1 MTTLLIVATLAAA
14 LAVPGYLLRGRVARA
29 ITRARKRLAERAR
42 LRLAAALLDLGNH
55 LMLCDEERRARRL
68 RGLLEKAGRRGYD
81 PEDVLRRFGG
91 SQTDDVTFEA
101 PIGSR
106 THEGDPSRTLEIS
119 CVLSRP
125 AKPAGALGA
134 RVPEPAVAWRVT
146 NRPSGGRPGAVSYSE
161 VPDLERALL
170 SYYAPPP
177 AHPVDS
183 SAGVRP
189 AA

>member
-1 MTTLLIVATLAAA
+1 MTLLIVTSLVAAPA
-14 LAVPGYLLRGRVARA
+14 LAVPALRRRVAHA
-29 ITRARKRLAERAR
+29 TTRARERLAEGAR

-68 RGLLEKAGRRGYD
+68 SRVLEKARRRGSD
-81 PEDVLRRFGG
+81 PEDALRRFGG
-91 SQTDDVTFEA
+91 SRTDDVTFEA

-106 THEGDPSRTLEIS
+106 PHEGDPARTLEIS
-119 CVLSRP
+119 CALSRP
-125 AKPAGALGA
+125 AKLADALGA

-146 NRPSGGRPGAVSYSE
+146 NRPSGGRPGTVSYSE

-170 SYYAPPP
+170 SYYAPPL
-177 AHPVDS
+177 AK
-183 SAGVRP
+183 P

>member
-1 MTTLLIVATLAAA
+1 MTTLLIVAS
-14 LAVPGYLLRGRVARA
+14 LAVAPALGVPALRRRLARA
-29 ITRARKRLAERAR
+29 IARARKRLAERAR

-68 RGLLEKAGRRGYD
+68 RRLLEKARRRGRD
-81 PEDVLRRFGG
+81 PEGVLRRFGG

-106 THEGDPSRTLEIS
+106 PHEGNPARTLEIS
-119 CVLSRP
+119 CALSRP
-125 AKPAGALGA
+125 PADALGA
-134 RVPEPAVAWRVT
+134 DVPEPVVAWRVT
-146 NRPSGGRPGAVSYSE
+146 NRPSEGQPGPVSYSE

-170 SYYAPPP
+170 SYYAPVL
-177 AHPVDS
+177 A
-183 SAGVRP
+183 AP

>member
-1 MTTLLIVATLAAA
+1 MTLLIVASLAAAPA
-14 LAVPGYLLRGRVARA
+14 LAVPALRRRLARA
-29 ITRARKRLAERAR
+29 IARARKRLAERAR

-68 RGLLEKAGRRGYD
+68 SRVLEKARHRGRD
-81 PEDVLRRFGG
+81 PEDALRRFGG

-106 THEGDPSRTLEIS
+106 PHEGDPARTLEIS
-119 CVLSRP
+119 CALSRP
-125 AKPAGALGA
+125 AKLADALGG
-134 RVPEPAVAWRVT
+134 VSEPVVAWRVT
-146 NRPSGGRPGAVSYSE
+146 NRPSGGRPGPVSYSE

-177 AHPVDS
+177 AHPGDS
-183 SAGVRP
+183 PAGVRP

>member
-1 MTTLLIVATLAAA
+1 MTLLIVASLAVA
-14 LAVPGYLLRGRVARA
+14 LALGVPALRRRLARA
-29 ITRARKRLAERAR
+29 IARARKRLAERAR

-68 RGLLEKAGRRGYD
+68 GRVLEKARHRGRD

-91 SQTDDVTFEA
+91 SRTDDVTFEA

-106 THEGDPSRTLEIS
+106 PHEGNPSRVLEIS
-119 CVLSRP
+119 CALSRP
-125 AKPAGALGA
+125 PADAPGAG
-134 RVPEPAVAWRVT
+134 VSEPAVAWRVT
-146 NRPSGGRPGAVSYSE
+146 NRPSGRRPGPVSYSE

-170 SYYAPPP
+170 SYYAPSP
-177 AHPVDS
+177 ARPGDS